1 MRVLLIKGTN
11 IRGNLYTL
19 AKREKQYLMK
29 VLRLEVGTTLK
40 CKDEKEKF
48 YDATIMDED
57 TLSLTES
64 TTEENFL
71 DSMPSY
77 SGPFAEITL
86 IQAVCKGKK
95 NEKIARE
102 CQEAGVRRIIFSDST
117 FSDEHVLKGH
127 DLERVETITRE
138 AVQQSGGKLLHIETT
153 ESLEDA
159 MKKAEGVKIILHQ
172 GVREKSRNIYDVLES
187 RPEGEMKVTLM
198 VGPEGGFA
206 DEECELA
213 ETLGFVPVLLNT
225 NILRAE
231 TAGIYA
237 VAAVE
242 TLLNR

>member
-1 MRVLLIKGTN
+1 MRVLLIKGSN
-11 IRGNLYTL
+11 IRGDLYTL

-29 VLRLEVGTTLK
+29 VLRLEEGTTLK
-40 CKDEKEKF
+40 CKDENERF
-48 YDATIMDED
+48 FDATIIDED
-57 TLSLTES
+57 TLSLKESSTED
-64 TTEENFL
+64 NFL

-117 FSDEHVLKGH
+117 FSEQHVLKGH
-127 DLERVETITRE
+127 DWERVETITRE
-138 AVQQSGGKLLHIETT
+138 AVQQSGGKLLELDQTRT
-153 ESLEDA
+153 LEDA
-159 MKKAEGVKIILHQ
+159 MKKAEGLKIILHQ
-172 GVREKSRNIYDVLES
+172 GVRARNRNLFDVLTS

-206 DEECELA
+206 DGECEMA
-213 ETLGFVPVLLNT
+213 EELGFIPVLLNT

-231 TAGIYA
+231 TAGIYT
-237 VAAVE
+237 VGAVE
-242 TLLNR
+242 TILNR

>member
-1 MRVLLIKGTN
+1 MRVLLIKGAN

-29 VLRLEVGTTLK
+29 VLRLEEGTTLK
-40 CKDEKEKF
+40 CKDEKEIF
-48 YDATIMDED
+48 YDATIIDED
-57 TLSLTES
+57 TLSLKKSES
-64 TTEENFL
+64 DDNFL

-102 CQEAGVRRIIFSDST
+102 CQEAGVKRIIFSDST
-117 FSDEHVLKGH
+117 FSEEHVLKGH
-127 DLERVETITRE
+127 DWERVETITRE
-138 AVQQSGGKLLHIETT
+138 AVQQSGGKLLELDQTVT
-153 ESLEDA
+153 LEDA
-159 MKKAEGVKIILHQ
+159 MKKAEGIKIILHQ
-172 GVREKSRNIYDVLES
+172 GVREKSRNIFDVLSE

-206 DEECELA
+206 DEECEMA
-213 ETLGFVPVLLNT
+213 EDLGFIPVLLNT

>member
-11 IRGNLYTL
+11 IKGNLYTL

-29 VLRLEVGTTLK
+29 VLRLDEGTTLK
-40 CKDEKEKF
+40 CKDEKERF
-48 YDATIMDED
+48 YDATIIDED
-57 TLSLTES
+57 TLSLVES
-64 TTEENFL
+64 SSDENFL

-86 IQAVCKGKK
+86 IQSVCKGKK

-102 CQEAGVRRIIFSDST
+102 CQEAGVKRIIFSDST
-117 FSDEHVLKGH
+117 FSEEHVLKGH
-127 DLERVETITRE
+127 DWERVETITRE
-138 AVQQSGGKLLHIETT
+138 AVQQSGGKLLE
-153 ESLEDA
+153 LEQTGTLLDA

-172 GVREKSRNIYDVLES
+172 GVREKSRNIYDVLTN
-187 RPEGEMKVTLM
+187 RAEGEMKVTLM

-206 DEECELA
+206 DEECEMA
-213 ETLGFVPVLLNT
+213 ERLGFIPVLLNT